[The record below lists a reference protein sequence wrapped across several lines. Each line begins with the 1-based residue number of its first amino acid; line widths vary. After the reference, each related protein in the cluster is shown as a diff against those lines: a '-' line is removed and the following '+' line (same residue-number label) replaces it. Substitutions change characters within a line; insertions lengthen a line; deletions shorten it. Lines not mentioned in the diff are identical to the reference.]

1 MYGFDAV
8 GVDSSEALLSAARGR
23 MPLIPLLCAR
33 GDSLPCE
40 TGTLDAVLAECS
52 WFVMSTDRGADATNG
67 DAAFAEFRR
76 VLRPGGWL
84 IISDVYARVAPAL
97 EAPLG
102 SGVSRK
108 VQTEAEIRTAVA
120 SHGFTV
126 ELWEDH
132 SAALNEFVGRMIFE
146 HGSLS
151 PLWGDAGDGSGGW
164 TALKAARPGYFL
176 LIARRD

>member
-1 MYGFDAV
+1 MN
-8 GVDSSEALLSAARGR
+8 SS
-23 MPLIPLLCAR
+23 MK
-33 GDSLPCE
+33 
-40 TGTLDAVLAECS
+40 
-52 WFVMSTDRGADATNG
+52 
-67 DAAFAEFRR
+67 
-76 VLRPGGWL
+76 
-84 IISDVYARVAPAL
+84 
-97 EAPLG
+97 G
-102 SGVSRK
+102 SCK
-108 VQTEAEIRTAVA
+108 KTAVA